1 MNWRKKLIHNRQF
14 IIFNKEYIRED
25 FLCLKITEEL
35 YLSYQKNLNLE
46 IIDNKLGKAYLI
58 GIAFQVLEDKE
69 NAIEEIKKLETVEEV
84 KKCLATLSGRYLLII
99 DNKIY
104 MDFSGSLG
112 VYYGEIEKSSV
123 ISSSLALIQEIFQL
137 EEEEYISLEKSSLKY
152 FPPPLTIVKGIK
164 KLLCSEIL
172 DYKDNKIKIEH
183 RNYKLDFSYLS
194 IEETYKTFIQNF
206 GNLLKNISKEWKG
219 QLFLPLTGG
228 VDSRT
233 ILSFLLKENIKFVSY
248 TAYHSKGISISDR
261 IVGKKLSKLYKFK
274 HIYLKRNKI
283 SNTEINK
290 RKNEYNKQCYFT
302 SVEEDRYYYSV
313 DIYKKL
319 RKYKKPL
326 ILRGNIWEAAIK
338 EDDLVEV
345 MKNFV
350 KNEIDNLKIS
360 SINIWQK
367 NVEDNFINLDFGMR
381 YYLEQRLG
389 GWSSCNSQADDLNNI
404 DFFSPINSEY
414 LISLLWNLP
423 IYDGI
428 DNKTNQIEIIRRTK
442 KELLRIPFNKK
453 YKIDFFI
460 RMFYILKN
468 KGLKYIIT
476 KIIKKGFFYG
486 K

>member
-1 MNWRKKLIHNRQF
+1 MNWREKLIHNRQF
-14 IIFNKEYIRED
+14 IILNKKYTRED
-25 FLCLKITEEL
+25 FFCLKINEEL
-35 YLSYQKNLNLE
+35 YLSYQKNLNLK
-46 IIDNKLGKAYLI
+46 IIDTKLGKAYLI
-58 GIAFQVLEDKE
+58 GIAFQVLEDKK
-69 NAIEEIKKLETVEEV
+69 NAIEEIKKIESADEIR
-84 KKCLATLSGRYLLII
+84 KCLATLSGRYILII
-99 DNKIY
+99 DSKLY

-112 VYYGEIEKSSV
+112 VYYGEVESSLV

-137 EEEEYISLEKSSLKY
+137 EIKKHITLEKSSLRY
-152 FPPPLTIVKGIK
+152 FPPPLTIIKEIK

-172 DYKDNKIKIEH
+172 DYRDNKIKIEH
-183 RNYKLDFSYLS
+183 RSYKLDFSYLS
-194 IEETYKTFIQNF
+194 TEETYKIFIQNF
-206 GNLLKNISKEWKG
+206 SNLLKNIAKEWQG

-233 ILSFLLKENIKFVSY
+233 ILSFLLKENINFISY
-248 TAYHSKGISISDR
+248 VAYHSKGLSISDR
-261 IVGKKLSKLYKFK
+261 RVGKKLSKLYKFK
-274 HIYLKRNKI
+274 HIYLQKNISNKI
-283 SNTEINK
+283 EIKK
-290 RKNEYNKQCYFT
+290 RENEYDEQCYFT
-302 SVEEDRYYYSV
+302 SIEEDRYYYSV

-319 RKYKKPL
+319 KKYNKPL
-326 ILRGNIWEAAIK
+326 ILRGNIWEVTIK
-338 EDDLVEV
+338 EDDLVEA
-345 MKNFV
+345 MEKFIKN
-350 KNEIDNLKIS
+350 KLENLKIS
-360 SINIWQK
+360 SLNIWQK

-442 KELLRIPFNKK
+442 KELLIIPFNKK

-460 RMFYILKN
+460 RILYILKN

-476 KIIKKGFFYG
+476 KILKKDFL
-486 K
+486 